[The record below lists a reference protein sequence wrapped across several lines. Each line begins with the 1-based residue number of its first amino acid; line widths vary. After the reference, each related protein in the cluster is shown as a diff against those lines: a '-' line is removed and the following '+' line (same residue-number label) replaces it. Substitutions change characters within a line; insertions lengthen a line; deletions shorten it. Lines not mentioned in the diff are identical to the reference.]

1 MDVRAVTKPGF
12 LFQARQKGTNQRYA
26 RPYNAAMGRVD
37 NKIALVT
44 GAAQGLGAAIA
55 TMLANEGA
63 KVALSDVNFDGA
75 GEVASRINKDHAD
88 SAIAM
93 EQDVADEAA
102 WQRVLQQVQS
112 DFGGLNILVNN
123 AGIGSIASVEDE
135 TYENWRRVHAVDLD
149 SVFLGC
155 KYAVPLIAESGGGS
169 IINISS
175 ISGIIA
181 GHNLAA
187 YNSAKAAV
195 RHLSKSVA
203 LHCARAGNNIR
214 CNSVHP
220 VFIDTPILDGMV
232 QGGDREAALQ
242 KLGRQIPIGRVGQ
255 ADDVAYAVLYLASDE
270 SKFVTGSEIKVD
282 GGISAM

>member
-1 MDVRAVTKPGF
+1 
-12 LFQARQKGTNQRYA
+12 
-26 RPYNAAMGRVD
+26 MGRVD

-55 TMLANEGA
+55 TRLAIEGA
-63 KVALSDVNFDGA
+63 RVVLTDIDA
-75 GEVASRINKDHAD
+75 ERVASTAASINDIRPD
-88 SAIAM
+88 SATSLH
-93 EQDVADEAA
+93 QDVTDENRWKAVIAA
-102 WQRVLQQVQS
+102 TVVR
-112 DFGGLNILVNN
+112 FGGLHILVNN
-123 AGIGSIASVEDE
+123 AGIGSVGSVEQESLD
-135 TYENWRRVHAVDLD
+135 NWRHVHAVDLD

-155 KYAVPLIAESGGGS
+155 KYCIAQIASSGGGS
-169 IINISS
+169 IVNISS

-181 GHNLAA
+181 AHNLAA

-220 VFIDTPILDGMV
+220 AFIDTPILDGMV
-232 QGGDREAALQ
+232 GNTNRDEVLQ
-242 KLGRQIPIGRVGQ
+242 KLGRQVPLGRVGT

-270 SKFVTGSEIKVD
+270 SLFVTGSEIRVD